1 MAMRF
6 GLLAVV
12 AALVWGVGRLMGVH
26 VPVVVALLFAGVA
39 SMPLSWLLFKQF
51 NVNIGAAMAQAD
63 GRRRSERAALR
74 AQLAGEKTDAA
85 RADERG
91 TTSQE

>member
-6 GLLAVV
+6 GLLVAV
-12 AALVWGVGRLMGVH
+12 AALVWGIGRLMGVH

-51 NVNIGAAMAQAD
+51 NVKVGAEMAQAD
-63 GRRRSERAALR
+63 DRRRSERAALR
-74 AQLAGEKTDAA
+74 AQLAGEKADAPET
-85 RADERG
+85 DERG
-91 TTSQE
+91 TTSQA